1 MIIQTVETSSGA
13 IIKLTMNFEY
23 LHIHLQLKKVIW
35 LTAVLVVLMLLM
47 LPKPAYAD
55 AARFEEGTVTGQNVN
70 MRLRP
75 SVDSPVVCQIDTGS
89 RIGIYC
95 EYDDG
100 WIRVI
105 FGNYRGYIKRDLVF
119 LPSEDSF
126 QGNVFGDALRV
137 HRDPAE
143 YSDVITELPVGTPLT
158 IKDIQGDWYYVSVNG
173 EDETEGYVS
182 KDFIKMSDDAVAEY
196 YLAPG
201 MTGSAVYNMQ
211 KELKKRNFYGYP
223 CTGVYGPATQKAVRL
238 FQDLAG
244 LTKDGI
250 ASAETL
256 SILYSDED
264 IHLEGAQAAGSG
276 GVVLMSDWFTVVNER
291 FKTLTPVTVV
301 DVLTGKSYQVIRYA
315 GTGHADVCPATPKDT
330 AIMLETY
337 GGEWSWDRRPVW
349 VIINGVM
356 YAAST
361 NGMPHGVDYNSQD
374 NMDGQVCI
382 HFYNSIGHASGEID
396 PTHQAC
402 VEYAY
407 ERSKD

>member
-1 MIIQTVETSSGA
+1 MVLEYSKLK
-13 IIKLTMNFEY
+13 IKE
-23 LHIHLQLKKVIW
+23 KKIVW
-35 LTAVLVVLMLLM
+35 LAAGLLM
-47 LPKPAYAD
+47 FLLLLAPKPVFAD
-55 AARFEEGTVTGQNVN
+55 SAQFEEGTVTGEHVN

-75 SVDSPVVCQIDTGS
+75 SLDSPVICQIDTGA

-95 EYDDG
+95 EYEDG

-105 FGNYRGYIKRDLVF
+105 YGNYRGYIKRDLVF
-119 LPSEDSF
+119 LPSEDNY
-126 QGNVFGDALRV
+126 QGNVYGDALRL
-137 HRDPAE
+137 RKSPAD
-143 YSDVITELPVGTPLT
+143 YSDVISELPVGTPLT
-158 IKDIQGDWYYVSVNG
+158 IEDIQGDWYYVSVNG
-173 EDETEGYVS
+173 ENSTEGYVAKEFVQLS
-182 KDFIKMSDDAVAEY
+182 EDDVAKY

-211 KELKKRNFYGYP
+211 KELKRRNFYGYP
-223 CTGVYGPATQKAVRL
+223 CTGVYGTATKKAVRL

-244 LTKDGI
+244 LPKDGI

-256 SILYSDED
+256 EVLYSEED
-264 IHLEGAQAAGSG
+264 IHLEGSAAAGSG
-276 GVVLMSDWFTVVNER
+276 GVVLMADWFTVVDAK

-301 DVLTGKSYQVIRYA
+301 DALTGKSYQVIRYA

-356 YAAST
+356 YAGST
-361 NGMPHGVDYNSQD
+361 NGMPHGVDYNRHD

-382 HFYNSIGHASGEID
+382 HFYNSIGHASGIID
-396 PTHQAC
+396 PSHQAC

-407 ERSKD
+407 KISKD

>member
-1 MIIQTVETSSGA
+1 MT
-13 IIKLTMNFEY
+13 IKNVNINIKGKKY
-23 LHIHLQLKKVIW
+23 LWLAAAVI
-35 LTAVLVVLMLLM
+35 LFVLLL
-47 LPKPAYAD
+47 LPKTAFAD
-55 AARFEEGTVTGQNVN
+55 SAQFEEGTVTGVKVN

-75 SVDSPVVCQIDTGS
+75 SIDSPVVCQIDTGA

-105 FGNYRGYIKRDLVF
+105 YGNYRGYIKRDLVF
-119 LPSEDSF
+119 LPSEDSY
-126 QGNVFGDALRV
+126 QGNVYGDALRL
-137 HRDPAE
+137 RKAPAE
-143 YSDVITELPVGTPLT
+143 YSDVISELEVGTPLT
-158 IKDIQGDWYYVSVNG
+158 IEDIQGDWYLVSVNG
-173 EDETEGYVS
+173 ESDVEGYVA
-182 KDFIKMSDDAVAEY
+182 KDYIELSDDDMAEY

-211 KELKKRNFYGYP
+211 KELKRRNFYGYP
-223 CTGVYGPATQKAVRL
+223 CTGVYGTATKKAVRL

-244 LTKDGI
+244 LPKDGI

-256 SILYSDED
+256 SILYSEED
-264 IHLEGAQAAGSG
+264 IHLEGSTAAGSG
-276 GVVLMSDWFTVVNER
+276 GVVLMSDWYTVVNDK

-301 DVLTGKSYQVIRYA
+301 DVLTGKTYQVIRYA

-361 NGMPHGVDYNSQD
+361 NGMPHGVDYNRHD
-374 NMDGQVCI
+374 NMYGQVCI
-382 HFYNSIGHASGEID
+382 HFYNSEGHASGVID
-396 PTHQAC
+396 ATHQAC

-407 ERSKD
+407 RISKD